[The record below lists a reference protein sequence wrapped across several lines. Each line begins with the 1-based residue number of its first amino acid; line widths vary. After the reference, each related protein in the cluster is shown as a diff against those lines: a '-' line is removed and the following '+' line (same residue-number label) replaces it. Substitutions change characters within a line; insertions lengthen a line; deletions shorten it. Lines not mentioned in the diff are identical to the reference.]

1 MNQNLS
7 LEAVKLALMF
17 LWQLD
22 EGTFFKKKNFNVQVK
37 IINSGS
43 KRYEIGRQKILHNAV
58 T

>member
-1 MNQNLS
+1 MSIDVPLTT
-7 LEAVKLALMF
+7 LIKVPF
-17 LWQLD
+17 LFYFIL
-22 EGTFFKKKNFNVQVK
+22 KKFNVQVK